1 MKHEILLEQL
11 IRKALHEQGATI
23 VVETAVLN
31 TEEDKLMKDL
41 HKEILGSTQLS
52 KVTYSTADGTS
63 ILISRRGG
71 RGDDKKF
78 EMSPEDL
85 KKQAIF
91 KLNTLQAGLL
101 AKTSS
106 DYVWILDMQ
115 DTKLGKRK
123 KPKEERLFATYRFCA
138 FYISRSL
145 LTKSITASATG
156 YIQSIGKGALL
167 FDRAKIKTSE
177 WKFTKGTVSIDEP
190 DKIGS
195 VLTVPRSELKFGDLE
210 ASVLSLFRYFYSDTT
225 ASSQLTNLA
234 SVKNSRKFGCELR
247 AACEQFQKEQGLAV
261 TGEWDSAS
269 IEKAEQ
275 LYQAKIN
282 KLDPSKTPGA
292 SYVFVTPADLKTRI
306 ATCELETK
314 PKDKYIEFLP
324 YDSRNDSTAAKTK
337 FTKNYFLEKSEDPT
351 TWDSKTIYEF
361 QQFLRIVLSDYVD
374 VKNWLSVK
382 DFLKASIS
390 QYGTWGTRSKA
401 LLKDLNVYIGKTPVT
416 NWSRDLT
423 TALFGISTNA
433 IKTGTN
439 ESRITNSNIYNK
451 LYEQLVPANQDVIK
465 QIATTDNPTPIV
477 VVKKDDTK
485 KDTNTTPKK
494 DSEPKKDTNTTPK
507 KDSEPKKDKTPY
519 EQSAEKGE
527 RAAWTA
533 RFIFT
538 LIKNSVF
545 FIEKVSKSYRSKGWL
560 SEKDVF
566 NALDKY
572 VLSFYPETQ
581 AAYVDM
587 IMRISNDPSFK
598 SMRTKYPNQYNYFI
612 TRNYATSTTFDYLEK
627 ISVYYTYDLNNLFF
641 GEGGDDLGL
650 NQDTSIAQRNRR
662 KVGEFFTPGYVY
674 KDDVNA
680 KLNIKKRYTDNEIHK
695 KVITAYNDK
704 IWGESG
710 KSRKSI
716 PKSFTNPKK
725 ST

>member
-78 EMSPEDL
+78 ELSPEDL

-145 LTKSITASATG
+145 LAKSITASATG

-177 WKFTKGTVSIDEP
+177 WKSTKGTVSIDEP
-190 DKIGS
+190 DKIGG

-247 AACEQFQKEQGLAV
+247 AACEQFQKEQGLTI

-361 QQFLRIVLSDYVD
+361 QQFLRIILSDYVD
-374 VKNWLSVK
+374 VKKWLSVK

-401 LLKDLNVYIGKTPVT
+401 LLKDLNVYIGKTLVT

-451 LYEQLVPANQDVIK
+451 LYEQLVPVNQDVIK

-494 DSEPKKDTNTTPK
+494 DDTK
-507 KDSEPKKDKTPY
+507 KDSEPKKDKGKSIERSEKLTPQATY
-519 EQSAEKGE
+519 QWK
-527 RAAWTA
+527 
-533 RFIFT
+533 
-538 LIKNSVF
+538 LISNSIK
-545 FIEKVSKSYRSKGWL
+545 FIEAISSVKYNIVAGFDEEAVYRIITKYL
-560 SEKDVF
+560 IPNVKDK
-566 NALDKY
+566 NN
-572 VLSFYPETQ
+572 
-581 AAYVDM
+581 AAYTDM
-587 IMRISNDPSFK
+587 IIRLLYGNLRYLTK
-598 SMRTKYPNQYNYFI
+598 KYPKQVKYFI
-612 TRNYATSTTFDYLEK
+612 TRNGSTGTTIEYLQGIQPYYLDYQSLTGLL
-627 ISVYYTYDLNNLFF
+627 YRN
-641 GEGGDDLGL
+641 GRRLGL
-650 NQDTSIAQRNRR
+650 DELTDEAKGVRR
-662 KVGEFFTPGYVY
+662 VLSQLYNPKFAFIDGVTP
-674 KDDVNA
+674 
-680 KLNIKKRYTDNEIHK
+680 KLNL
-695 KVITAYNDK
+695 AYSVKQAYDRIAFAYENK
-704 IWGESG
+704 IWGEPGG
-710 KSRKSI
+710 KR
-716 PKSFTNPKK
+716 TNLPE
-725 ST
+725 STTESK